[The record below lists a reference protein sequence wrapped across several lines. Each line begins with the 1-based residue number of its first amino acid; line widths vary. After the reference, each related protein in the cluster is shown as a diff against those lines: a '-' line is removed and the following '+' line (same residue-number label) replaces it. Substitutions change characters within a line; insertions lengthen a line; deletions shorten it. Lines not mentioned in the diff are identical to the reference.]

1 VAVKAESFRR
11 LAVSEGLVLVASPP
25 DELDR
30 YFGIEEERWRKV
42 IHDAGLKA
50 E

>member
-1 VAVKAESFRR
+1 
-11 LAVSEGLVLVASPP
+11 VSEWLVLFASPP
-25 DELDR
+25 GELDR

-42 IHDAGLKA
+42 IRDAGLKA